1 MGNKN
6 EPEEKEADG
15 NTNKQPSIVPVAE
28 EKAFFDGLLDKLE
41 LYGTSPDAS
50 ETDSSEVE
58 ENLSF
63 PTFLSLAKDLTSK
76 WPEGTLQAYLLYK
89 YKTAMVFTYSSL
101 LFFHFFLYSI
111 IPILS

>member
-6 EPEEKEADG
+6 EAEKEED
-15 NTNKQPSIVPVAE
+15 VPTIAKSTKPVDDKPFMDE
-28 EKAFFDGLLDKLE
+28 VMGVLDQ
-41 LYGTSPDAS
+41 LYGETDNS
-50 ETDSSEVE
+50 ETESSEE

-89 YKTAMVFTYSSL
+89 YKTQMV
-101 LFFHFFLYSI
+101 LFYFMGI
-111 IPILS
+111 IK

>member
-6 EPEEKEADG
+6 ESEKEV
-15 NTNKQPSIVPVAE
+15 NTNSPKPAVDGKPFME
-28 EKAFFDGLLDKLE
+28 EVMGVLDQI
-41 LYGTSPDAS
+41 YGTSPNSSDS
-50 ETDSSEVE
+50 ESSEE

-89 YKTAMVFTYSSL
+89 YKADMVRKFFSDSRI
-101 LFFHFFLYSI
+101 LFN
-111 IPILS
+111 